1 MNCAAGQAAD
11 VDKAE
16 EDLDL
21 LQRGIMEMLQ

>member
-1 MNCAAGQAAD
+1 MSRAAGQAAD
-11 VDKAE
+11 VDKEE